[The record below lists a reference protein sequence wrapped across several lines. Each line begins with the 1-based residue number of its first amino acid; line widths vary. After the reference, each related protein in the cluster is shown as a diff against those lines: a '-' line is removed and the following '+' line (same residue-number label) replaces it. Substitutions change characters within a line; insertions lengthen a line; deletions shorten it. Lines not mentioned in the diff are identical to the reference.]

1 MMSSREESRLT
12 TDSDDKNINHQMN
25 RGQNCMHILYCAY
38 GWIIIVHA
46 VESDSTR
53 ERDNM
58 VYDVKSR
65 GK

>member
-12 TDSDDKNINHQMN
+12 TDSDDKNMN